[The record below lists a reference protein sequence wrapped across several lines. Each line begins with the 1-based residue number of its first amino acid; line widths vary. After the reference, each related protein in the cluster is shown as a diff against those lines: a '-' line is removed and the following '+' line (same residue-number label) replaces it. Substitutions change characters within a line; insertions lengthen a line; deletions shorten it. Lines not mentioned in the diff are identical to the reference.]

1 LAVFHQEDFVQKKI
15 KVLVVD
21 DSGYVISA
29 ISRRLSADA
38 EIEVVGSARNG
49 IEAVENVKNL
59 QPDVV
64 TMDIVMPEMDGITA
78 LEKIMAECPT
88 PVVMLSALTSA
99 NASITIKA
107 LELGAVDFFLKPSA
121 IKPAGNESGDDTLIM
136 KIKTAASSRLVKK
149 NMPLPDTDS
158 FRKKK
163 SPDTTA
169 PFNNLVVIGSS
180 TGGPNALMQVV
191 PFLPADIPAGILI
204 VQHMPPMF
212 TRTLA
217 ERLDDA
223 SNISVREAHDGN
235 VVSKGA
241 ALLAPGDFHMAV
253 NKHGKI
259 TLSQEPTMH
268 GVRPAVDFTM
278 KAASDSYGGSVIGV
292 ILTGMGE
299 DGTRGASYI
308 KARGGKILAQ
318 DQSTSA
324 VYGMP
329 MSVAKAGCVDKILPL
344 HKIAKGIVDACQN

>member
-1 LAVFHQEDFVQKKI
+1 LTVFHQEGFVQKKI

-29 ISRRLSADA
+29 ISRRLAADT
-38 EIEVVGSARNG
+38 EIEVIGSARNG

-59 QPDVV
+59 RPDVV

-88 PVVMLSALTSA
+88 PVVMLSALTSE

-121 IKPAGNESGDDTLIM
+121 IKPAGNGTGDDTLIT
-136 KIKTAASSRLVKK
+136 KIKTAASSRQIKRIL
-149 NMPLPDTDS
+149 PLPGSDLV
-158 FRKKK
+158 RKKK
-163 SPDTTA
+163 SPDITA
-169 PFNNLVVIGSS
+169 PFSNMVVIGSS

-191 PFLPADIPAGILI
+191 PFIPEDIPAAILI

-217 ERLDDA
+217 ERLDEA
-223 SNISVREAHDGN
+223 SKITVKEAREGS
-235 VVSKGA
+235 VVSKGT
-241 ALLAPGDFHMAV
+241 ALLAPGDFHMIV
-253 NKHGKI
+253 GKHGKI
-259 TLSQEPTMH
+259 TLNQEPPIH

-278 KAASDSYGGSVIGV
+278 KAASDVYGGSVIGV

-299 DGTRGASYI
+299 DGTQGAAYI
-308 KARGGKILAQ
+308 KSRGGKILAQ

-329 MSVAKAGCVDKILPL
+329 MSAAKSGCVDKILPL